1 MKKNYQKP
9 EIIEE
14 IELDR
19 KVVYASREGEGGN
32 QSGAVEGCGNDNPD
46 C

>member
-19 KVVYASREGEGGN
+19 KMVLAGDSYDPCEE
-32 QSGAVEGCGNDNPD
+32 NPKA
-46 C
+46 CE

>member
-19 KVVYASREGEGGN
+19 KVVYAS
-32 QSGAVEGCGNDNPD
+32 NPD
-46 C
+46 CDYTDPDANC

>member
-19 KVVYASREGEGGN
+19 KMVLAESNPAGPGCDPN
-32 QSGAVEGCGNDNPD
+32 EGCEP
-46 C
+46 

>member
-19 KVVYASREGEGGN
+19 KVVYASECVPTDDEPDK
-32 QSGAVEGCGNDNPD
+32 CG
-46 C
+46 

>member
-9 EIIEE
+9 VIIEE

-19 KVVYASREGEGGN
+19 KMVLAESGGTGETP
-32 QSGAVEGCGNDNPD
+32 NPGED
-46 C
+46 LPE

>member
-19 KVVYASREGEGGN
+19 KVVYAS
-32 QSGAVEGCGNDNPD
+32 CPDWNPRCD
-46 C
+46 EEE

>member
-19 KVVYASREGEGGN
+19 KLVYAEGTGEPTPPPFG
-32 QSGAVEGCGNDNPD
+32 EDE
-46 C
+46 

>member
-19 KVVYASREGEGGN
+19 KLVCAEGTGETP
-32 QSGAVEGCGNDNPD
+32 NPGED
-46 C
+46 LPE

>member
-19 KVVYASREGEGGN
+19 KVVYASG
-32 QSGAVEGCGNDNPD
+32 PD
-46 C
+46 CNPGDPFDPCAGGSSNNG

>member
-19 KVVYASREGEGGN
+19 KVVYASDPGPGCNAENGE
-32 QSGAVEGCGNDNPD
+32 EC
-46 C
+46 

>member
-19 KVVYASREGEGGN
+19 KVVYASNCNNDPNCEQEQGE
-32 QSGAVEGCGNDNPD
+32 SY
-46 C
+46 

>member
-1 MKKNYQKP
+1 MEEKMKKNYQKP

-19 KVVYASREGEGGN
+19 KMVLASSGPDFNDDEGEG
-32 QSGAVEGCGNDNPD
+32 EG
-46 C
+46 

>member
-19 KVVYASREGEGGN
+19 KVVYASTPGCDSSLPPEDGGC
-32 QSGAVEGCGNDNPD
+32 A
-46 C
+46 

>member
-19 KVVYASREGEGGN
+19 KVVYASEQYDPCKENPRNCGG
-32 QSGAVEGCGNDNPD
+32 SD
-46 C
+46 

>member
-19 KVVYASREGEGGN
+19 KVVYATTGIS
-32 QSGAVEGCGNDNPD
+32 CDPD
-46 C
+46 EDPNCKPQP

>member
-19 KVVYASREGEGGN
+19 KVVYAS
-32 QSGAVEGCGNDNPD
+32 CPGNDCPPPIGGDDNMD
-46 C
+46 D

>member
-19 KVVYASREGEGGN
+19 KMVLAESNPEGP
-32 QSGAVEGCGNDNPD
+32 GCDVNAGEE

>member
-19 KVVYASREGEGGN
+19 KVVYASDPVTNSCE
-32 QSGAVEGCGNDNPD
+32 VNPD
-46 C
+46 LCDD

>member
-19 KVVYASREGEGGN
+19 KVVYASTPTDCDPNLPPREG
-32 QSGAVEGCGNDNPD
+32 GCG
-46 C
+46 

>member
-1 MKKNYQKP
+1 MENKMKKNYQKP

-19 KVVYASREGEGGN
+19 KVVYASGE
-32 QSGAVEGCGNDNPD
+32 VENPCEKNPD
-46 C
+46 LCD

>member
-19 KVVYASREGEGGN
+19 KVVYASNCENDPECEGNKGEY
-32 QSGAVEGCGNDNPD
+32 
-46 C
+46 

>member
-19 KVVYASREGEGGN
+19 KILYAEGTGEVPVPACED
-32 QSGAVEGCGNDNPD
+32 SMD

>member
-1 MKKNYQKP
+1 MGNIMGKIYQKP

-19 KVVYASREGEGGN
+19 KVVYASDPYDPC
-32 QSGAVEGCGNDNPD
+32 VENPRNCD
-46 C
+46 

>member
-19 KVVYASREGEGGN
+19 QVVYASGIDCVSEGGN
-32 QSGAVEGCGNDNPD
+32 NPD

>member
-19 KVVYASREGEGGN
+19 KSVYAVGTGEN
-32 QSGAVEGCGNDNPD
+32 PVDPGANDPD
-46 C
+46 

>member
-19 KVVYASREGEGGN
+19 KVVYASNPACDPGLPPEDGGC
-32 QSGAVEGCGNDNPD
+32 A
-46 C
+46 

>member
-14 IELDR
+14 TELDR
-19 KVVYASREGEGGN
+19 KVVYASCPEQDPVCDSKGYE
-32 QSGAVEGCGNDNPD
+32 
-46 C
+46 

>member
-14 IELDR
+14 IELNR
-19 KVVYASREGEGGN
+19 KMVLAD
-32 QSGAVEGCGNDNPD
+32 SGDPTIPVEDD
-46 C
+46 E